1 MILEF
6 SVDKDRLELLGRTH
20 IYTGSANYYQ
30 CRFRFSEDWDGMQR
44 VAVFRVQE
52 QFYAALLEEDSC
64 GVPQE
69 VLDTP
74 GYVCIGV
81 YGTTG
86 GAEDAAGWMRISTNW
101 TKPLRLS
108 EGAYQ
113 PDATAPVPPTP
124 DVWEQYI
131 AQVEQVLRKQ
141 PTIQNGNWMIYD
153 FEAAG
158 YVDTG
163 VRAEFETADG
173 GFAGGT
179 DATAESGG
187 AVGSGAIAGDGFAG
201 GKNAATKDADGA
213 GIDAIQLGTGTN
225 TTPKTLQ
232 VYSYQM
238 MDADGNIPSARI
250 PQLAEK
256 VDKVS
261 GKGLSTNDY
270 TDAEQAKLAGI
281 EAGAEVNTVKSVC
294 GKTGA
299 VALGKGDVGL
309 GNVDNTAD
317 LEKPVSAA
325 MQAALSEKADKQN
338 EYGGFAAGDRS
349 ESTEGG
355 GAIGYDTYA
364 FAGGAVGNHAKVTN
378 AGGAVGADSEAGNGG
393 AVGEG
398 AKTSSGFAGGAGAQ
412 AVNADGA
419 GIDAIQLGTGTN
431 TTPKTLQV
439 YSYQLMDADGNIPSA
454 RIPQLAEKV
463 DKVSGKGLSTNDY
476 TYADQEK
483 VSHLPENTY
492 DALYEKA
499 DKTALAEKADKT
511 ELIGKAGTWEGAEIF
526 NDYENNAASMD
537 YAHAEGQSTSASGAC
552 SHAEGF
558 DTHAAAPYSHA
569 EGAHTEAGGY
579 GFGAHAEGLGTYA
592 LSSSAGS
599 MRPQHVEGA
608 YNIKDITIEETG
620 ENTYLHIAGNGTS
633 DTNRSNAHTLD
644 WSGNAWFAGKVTV
657 GADAEELAAKSDLDA
672 KADKQNE
679 HGGFAGGRVASA
691 ESGGAVGNDASVFS
705 GGAVGWSASAV
716 DGGAIGWS
724 ASAVGGG
731 AIGFGAL
738 AGDGFSGGY
747 NAKVK
752 RTSYNSPID
761 AIQLGDGTNSV
772 PKTLQVYSHTVM
784 NADGSLPYVHTAR
797 PYVEE
802 TLPEVLALNTIYD
815 LGTQTS
821 VTLKLPSANVGNF
834 IQVDFLC
841 GDTPATFTIDAASS
855 AIVSD
860 YDFTPEPDKAYSLFF
875 DYGRLAGSLYG
886 WRFSYAEYTYT
897 EV

>member
-1 MILEF
+1 M
-6 SVDKDRLELLGRTH
+6 
-20 IYTGSANYYQ
+20 
-30 CRFRFSEDWDGMQR
+30 
-44 VAVFRVQE
+44 
-52 QFYAALLEEDSC
+52 
-64 GVPQE
+64 
-69 VLDTP
+69 
-74 GYVCIGV
+74 
-81 YGTTG
+81 
-86 GAEDAAGWMRISTNW
+86 
-101 TKPLRLS
+101 
-108 EGAYQ
+108 
-113 PDATAPVPPTP
+113 
-124 DVWEQYI
+124 
-131 AQVEQVLRKQ
+131 RKQ

-173 GFAGGT
+173 GFAGGN

-225 TTPKTLQ
+225 SVPKSLQ
-232 VYSYQM
+232 VYDYQL
-238 MDADGNIPSARI
+238 MDADGNVPLARI
-250 PQLAEK
+250 PQLSEK

-270 TDAEQAKLAGI
+270 TDAEQEKLAGI

-299 VALGKGDVGL
+299 VALGKEDVGL

-325 MQAALSEKADKQN
+325 MQAALSVKADKQN

-355 GAIGYDTYA
+355 GAVGYNTYA
-364 FAGGAVGNHAKVTN
+364 FAGGAIGNAARTTN
-378 AGGAVGADSEAGNGG
+378 AGGAVGANSEAGNGG

-412 AVNADGA
+412 AVSADGA

-431 TTPKTLQV
+431 STPKTLQV

-463 DKVSGKGLSTNDY
+463 DKVSGKGLSTNDFEDAY
-476 TYADQEK
+476 KDLLDQLPNIKIINSTSKDGFGLELEEGLYLVNEDYSYEEKTESTDGIIGVIKYYHKRDIFLLSVVRYWNESEPVTIGGTRDFLKQTKYGYDEVKSRVIKRTKHSYSGDGDIVELSAFPNGSDTEFTLESDWVQLIDADGNIPSARIPQLSEK
-483 VSHLPENTY
+483 VDKIEGKGLSTNDYTDAEQAKVGNLPEDTQS
-492 DALYEKA
+492 ALDE
-499 DKTALAEKADKT
+499 
-511 ELIGKAGTWEGAEIF
+511 
-526 NDYENNAASMD
+526 
-537 YAHAEGQSTSASGAC
+537 
-552 SHAEGF
+552 
-558 DTHAAAPYSHA
+558 
-569 EGAHTEAGGY
+569 
-579 GFGAHAEGLGTYA
+579 
-592 LSSSAGS
+592 
-599 MRPQHVEGA
+599 
-608 YNIKDITIEETG
+608 
-620 ENTYLHIAGNGTS
+620 
-633 DTNRSNAHTLD
+633 
-644 WSGNAWFAGKVTV
+644 
-657 GADAEELAAKSDLDA
+657 

-679 HGGFAGGRVASA
+679 HGGFAGGIVASA
-691 ESGGAVGNDASVFS
+691 ESGGAVGWSASAESGGAVGYGAAAVSGGAVGNDASVFS

-716 DGGAIGWS
+716 
-724 ASAVGGG
+724 GGG
-731 AIGFGAL
+731 AIGFGAF

-752 RTSYNSPID
+752 RDSYNSPID
-761 AIQLGDGTNSV
+761 AIQLGDGINSV
-772 PKTLQVYSHTVM
+772 PKSLKVYSHTVM

-802 TLPEVLALNTIYD
+802 TLPAAGEVLALNTIYD

>member
-1 MILEF
+1 MSEITSDALDYISGKLE
-6 SVDKDRLELLGRTH
+6 
-20 IYTGSANYYQ
+20 
-30 CRFRFSEDWDGMQR
+30 
-44 VAVFRVQE
+44 
-52 QFYAALLEEDSC
+52 AL
-64 GVPQE
+64 
-69 VLDTP
+69 
-74 GYVCIGV
+74 
-81 YGTTG
+81 
-86 GAEDAAGWMRISTNW
+86 
-101 TKPLRLS
+101 
-108 EGAYQ
+108 
-113 PDATAPVPPTP
+113 
-124 DVWEQYI
+124 
-131 AQVEQVLRKQ
+131 
-141 PTIQNGNWMIYD
+141 
-153 FEAAG
+153 
-158 YVDTG
+158 
-163 VRAEFETADG
+163 
-173 GFAGGT
+173 
-179 DATAESGG
+179 
-187 AVGSGAIAGDGFAG
+187 
-201 GKNAATKDADGA
+201 
-213 GIDAIQLGTGTN
+213 
-225 TTPKTLQ
+225 
-232 VYSYQM
+232 
-238 MDADGNIPSARI
+238 IPSKMS
-250 PQLAEK
+250 QLEN
-256 VDKVS
+256 DGDFVS
-261 GKGLSTNDY
+261 DAQYVHTDNNY
-270 TDAEQAKLAGI
+270 TDAEQTKLSGI

-299 VALGKGDVGL
+299 VALGKEDVGL

-325 MQAALSEKADKQN
+325 MQAALSVKADKQN

-355 GAIGYDTYA
+355 GAVGYNTYA
-364 FAGGAVGNHAKVTN
+364 FAGGAIGNAARTTN
-378 AGGAVGADSEAGNGG
+378 AGGAVGANSEAGNGG

-412 AVNADGA
+412 AVSADGA

-431 TTPKTLQV
+431 STPKTLQV

-454 RIPQLAEKV
+454 RIPQLAEK
-463 DKVSGKGLSTNDY
+463 
-476 TYADQEK
+476 
-483 VSHLPENTY
+483 
-492 DALYEKA
+492 
-499 DKTALAEKADKT
+499 ADKT
-511 ELIGKAGTWEGAEIF
+511 ELIGKAGTGQGAEIF
-526 NDYENNAASMD
+526 NDYEIN
-537 YAHAEGQSTSASGAC
+537 EASGA
-552 SHAEGF
+552 
-558 DTHAAAPYSHA
+558 YSHA
-569 EGAHTEAGGY
+569 EGYTCTASGAHSHAEGYTCTASGAHSHAEGY
-579 GFGAHAEGLGTYA
+579 GTSATADHAHAEGYKTTASGYSAHAEGYGTQA
-592 LSSSAGS
+592 IADNAHAEGWRTTAASDN
-599 MRPQHVEGA
+599 QHVQGK
-608 YNIKDITIEETG
+608 YNNLDING
-620 ENTYLHIAGNGTS
+620 FYAHIVGNGTS

-644 WSGNAWFAGKVTV
+644 WDGNAWFAGKVTV
-657 GADAEELAAKSDLDA
+657 GADAEELAAKSDLDE